1 MGNDSKS
8 YLSQVKQIGL
18 VTTIPILL
26 VAGPALGYFLG
37 NWIDRKAGFFPWGS
51 IAGIAVGFIAAVREM
66 VRIARVLQSQEN
78 RDKNN

>member
-1 MGNDSKS
+1 MGGDSKS

-26 VAGPALGYFLG
+26 FAGPAIGYFLG

-51 IAGIAVGFIAAVREM
+51 IVGLALGFTAAVRELI
-66 VRIARVLQSQEN
+66 RIARLLQSE
-78 RDKNN
+78 DKNK